1 MAKRLFDVL
10 FALIAIAL
18 TLPILLIAGVVIW
31 AHDRHPPI
39 YAGIRVGRF
48 DRDFRMLKLRTMIPD
63 AHSVGGTSTS
73 ASDSRLTP
81 LGAAL
86 RRFKLDEL
94 PQFWNVLKGDMSLVG
109 PRPNVRAGGV
119 DRYTSEERKL
129 LLVRPGITDLA
140 SIVFSDEGEILRDSP
155 DPDALYDAVIRPW
168 KNRLALLYVE
178 HRSFSLDLVLVGL
191 TILSFLSKEAALRAI
206 DSILERW
213 AASDDLRESC
223 TRCSPP
229 PIGVPPGQVA

>member
-1 MAKRLFDVL
+1 MFKRAIDIVISFCLLIGLSPLLAVLAVLVRWRLGSPVLFVQERPGLHGRLF
-10 FALIAIAL
+10 
-18 TLPILLIAGVVIW
+18 
-31 AHDRHPPI
+31 
-39 YAGIRVGRF
+39 
-48 DRDFRMLKLRTMIPD
+48 KLQKFRTMCDLRDPAGRLLPD
-63 AHSVGGTSTS
+63 AERLSPFGCWLRSTS
-73 ASDSRLTP
+73 
-81 LGAAL
+81 
-86 RRFKLDEL
+86 LDEL
-94 PQFWNVLKGDMSLVG
+94 PELWNVLKGDMSLVG

-178 HRSFSLDLVLVGL
+178 HGSFSLDLVLVGL

-213 AASDDLRESC
+213 DASDDLRESC